1 MSDQACAN
9 IAKHDSQRAER
20 EQAGI
25 WRAVGGGGRAGCVN
39 ERVSCH
45 GSRDPKVNNR
55 NEAAGKGRTGNET
68 NAMRMG
74 LFKKTRQPD
83 SRESG
88 SPQPRSRANRRR
100 FACEISLGDALHLMV
115 VLTEGNRV

>member
-1 MSDQACAN
+1 VSDQACAN

-20 EQAGI
+20 EQAGM

-39 ERVSCH
+39 ERVSYH

-55 NEAAGKGRTGNET
+55 NEAAGKGRTGNKT

-74 LFKKTRQPD
+74 LFKKKRGNQIVAKAALP
-83 SRESG
+83 SRVRAQIG
-88 SPQPRSRANRRR
+88 AGSRAR
-100 FACEISLGDALHLMV
+100 LV
-115 VLTEGNRV
+115 